1 MHWLLRV
8 ATRRASVAAVADG
21 SAYATRGSGV
31 SAMCSWGTGRP
42 QDCMLPESLCPRCRP
57 GARRRT
63 AWPCPSRRSAL
74 RARRAATLRAAA
86 CAPATCP
93 HSCACTRRARRASRG
108 CRCARPASLGDQARL
123 CHGHRRDAHSGRMC
137 MPGETIRSCRQ
148 EPCQPL
154 SSATRRC
161 VGMHFAGGDV
171 SGNMGVGWPG
181 LASRPDQTAPGLG
194 ARVCVRAGQ
203 AGDAARAGA
212 VLAAAWQSWLRL
224 CCRKPACL
232 STRAASAPHQARQG
246 VQSMCMC
253 RARACAEGRGGG
265 RSSGGGG
272 SGGGGGAPAAQP
284 ACRPAGRGPAAH
296 AAAGGRRAR
305 AEPPRGRG
313 ARLPRRPALA
323 GGARPDPALA
333 LASPACGAC
342 DGGGRASV
350 LQRSALRQC
359 AAQLGRCQLDDDQ
372 GIALRTP
379 GG

>member
-1 MHWLLRV
+1 LQRARKHRPIKAASVKLVTMHWLLRV

-137 MPGETIRSCRQ
+137 MPGETIRSWRQ

-154 SSATRRC
+154 SSGTRRC

-171 SGNMGVGWPG
+171 SGKMGVGWPG

-194 ARVCVRAGQ
+194 GRVCVCAGQ
-203 AGDAARAGA
+203 GGNAARAGA

-224 CCRKPACL
+224 CCRNLPVCQRGLHPRHTKRDRKC
-232 STRAASAPHQARQG
+232 
-246 VQSMCMC
+246 
-253 RARACAEGRGGG
+253 RACACAGHAL
-265 RSSGGGG
+265 
-272 SGGGGGAPAAQP
+272 AP
-284 ACRPAGRGPAAH
+284 RD
-296 AAAGGRRAR
+296 AAAVAAAAAAAVAAAAARPPPNPLAGLPGAGLLRALRLADDALAQSRHADAVLVYRGVRPWPEAR
-305 AEPPRGRG
+305 A
-313 ARLPRRPALA
+313 LTL
-323 GGARPDPALA
+323 
-333 LASPACGAC
+333 
-342 DGGGRASV
+342 
-350 LQRSALRQC
+350 RSL
-359 AAQLGRCQLDDDQ
+359 
-372 GIALRTP
+372 
-379 GG
+379 